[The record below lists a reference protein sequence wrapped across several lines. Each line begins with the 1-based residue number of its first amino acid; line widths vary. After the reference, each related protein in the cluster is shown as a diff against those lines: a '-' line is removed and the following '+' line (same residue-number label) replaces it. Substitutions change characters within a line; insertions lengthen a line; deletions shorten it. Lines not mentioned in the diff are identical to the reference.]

1 MLPLGLSNVWSYE
14 TVTLIVFAVSA
25 VVKSAAVARK
35 SLMVAIVCGQ
45 EEDGLEVVVRKK
57 TSDVSEMPKTLE
69 VLIY

>member
-1 MLPLGLSNVWSYE
+1 M
-14 TVTLIVFAVSA
+14 IVFAVSA

>member
-1 MLPLGLSNVWSYE
+1 
-14 TVTLIVFAVSA
+14 
-25 VVKSAAVARK
+25 
-35 SLMVAIVCGQ
+35 MVAIVCGQ